1 LGYLDVKAIAAA
13 EAITKGNSN
22 GKGLVCGKDS
32 FESGVRRYLWM
43 SVSVSVER
51 LRVWLLVGA
60 GLLVMIVAA
69 FLGYAHYRAHRFLTQ
84 LPGRL
89 GIDVRQETNGYTY
102 SQTVQGRTVYTIH
115 AAKSVQHKDGR
126 YTLHDVGIVV
136 YGKNQDRADRI
147 YGSEFDYDPTAQVI
161 RAMGEV
167 FIDLQAPEAQDGNAK
182 MDYAGG
188 EDLHGA
194 GVGAKPGVGA
204 SVAANGKTAEGKEQ
218 RLIHI
223 KTSGLVYL
231 QKLGVA
237 ATDKEIEFTSGGLV
251 GHAVGADYDSDTGV
265 VKLHAA
271 VKVNGLQHDRPV
283 VLTASDAVLDR
294 QGQTAVLSQAKYVT
308 VGGTAKG
315 GAGETAQAQHV
326 VVYLRKD
333 GTAERLQAE
342 GEVTLTN
349 GEGGTVTAPRGEMM
363 ISAANHPESAVMM
376 GGVRYAEDGPL
387 RQAQGGSAET
397 RLGFDKAGGVQHV
410 AMTGAVH
417 LHERVRISGA
427 ATEQWSEREL
437 SAGAAELALAADGAG
452 KSGVR
457 DAKATGDARLT
468 VVSPAAK
475 GGGNTSSAL
484 AGDVLTAHFVRVN
497 GADHI
502 AEVHGDGHTLLRKV
516 SGTGVVNTSSGD
528 SLVAEFRP
536 VTNGASHEQGKK
548 DAGQQGADEIASAV
562 EQGHVVMTQ
571 MPVRKPGDAAAS
583 QEERATAERAVYDGD
598 VERTTLTGSVQVND
612 GTNVLWADRV
622 VTEQQTGDAT
632 ADGAVKASYRQ
643 AGSSDEPVHVLATRA
658 ELKHD
663 SQVAIFYGVMGKP
676 ARLWQAAS
684 QVEAPVLQFE
694 QRQRRLLAHGE
705 GQGAP
710 MAVHTVLVR
719 AGASAKGDTGKNG
732 GVAGKTGVAKGGA
745 GGGKTDVVRI
755 ASRDLVY
762 SDGVRKAEFSGGVL
776 VESANGTMRGQQ
788 AVVYLQAATGKT
800 TNTAAKAD
808 GGTVVAGKAGS
819 AQVGGGFMG
828 GSVERVV
835 AIGNIEMEQPGRR
848 ATGEQLVYTAS
859 DGMFVL
865 TGTPAVLP
873 KVVDSQ
879 QGTVT
884 GVSLRF
890 HEGDENVVVSN
901 GAESGQ
907 RVRTETRV
915 KNKQ

>member
-1 LGYLDVKAIAAA
+1 
-13 EAITKGNSN
+13 
-22 GKGLVCGKDS
+22 
-32 FESGVRRYLWM
+32 VRRYLWM

-84 LPGRL
+84 LPAKL
-89 GIDVRQETNGYTY
+89 GIDVRQETNAYTY

-115 AAKSVQHKDGR
+115 AAKSVQHKDGK

-136 YGKNQDRADRI
+136 YGKKQDRADRI

-167 FIDLQAPEAQDGNAK
+167 FIDLQAPEAQDAGAK

-188 EDLHGA
+188 KDLHGTGTGAESGVKA
-194 GVGAKPGVGA
+194 GDGAGGK
-204 SVAANGKTAEGKEQ
+204 VAAGKSG

-223 KTSGLVYL
+223 KTSGLVYM

-265 VKLHAA
+265 VKLHSA

-294 QGQTAVLSQAKYVT
+294 QGQMVLLSRAKYVS
-308 VGGTAKG
+308 VGGSAKG
-315 GAGETAQAQHV
+315 GVGETAQAQHV
-326 VVYLRKD
+326 IVYLRKD

-363 ISAANHPESAVMM
+363 ISAANHPQSAVMT
-376 GGVRYAEDGPL
+376 GGVKYGEDGPL

-397 RLGFDKAGGVQHV
+397 RLAFDKAGRVQHV

-417 LHERVRISGA
+417 LHEQVRVLGA
-427 ATEQWSEREL
+427 VGEQWSEREL
-437 SAGAAELALAADGAG
+437 SSGAAELALAADGAG
-452 KSGVR
+452 KTELR

-475 GGGNTSSAL
+475 GGGKTNSAL
-484 AGDVLTAHFVRVN
+484 AGDVLTAHFVRAN

-502 AEVHGDGHTLLRKV
+502 AEVHGDGHTVLRKV
-516 SGTGVVNTSSGD
+516 SEMGVVNTSSGD
-528 SLVAEFRP
+528 SLVAKFRP
-536 VTNGASHEQGKK
+536 VMGGASRGQTKR
-548 DAGQQGADEIASAV
+548 DAGQQGTDEIASAV

-571 MPVRKPGDAAAS
+571 MPVRKPGDSAAPL
-583 QEERATAERAVYDGD
+583 EERATAERAVYDGD
-598 VERTTLTGSVQVND
+598 LERTTLTGNVQVND
-612 GTNVLWADRV
+612 GANVLWADRV

-643 AGSSDEPVHVLATRA
+643 AGSSDEPVHVLAARA

-663 SQVAIFYGVMGKP
+663 SQIAIFYGVVGKP

-694 QRQRRLLAHGE
+694 QKQRRLLAHGE
-705 GQGAP
+705 GLGAP
-710 MAVHTVLVR
+710 MAVHTVLVS
-719 AGASAKGDTGKNG
+719 AASAKGDSGKNSG
-732 GVAGKTGVAKGGA
+732 GSGKAGSAA
-745 GGGKTDVVRI
+745 AGGKTDVVRV
-755 ASRDLVY
+755 ASRELVY
-762 SDGVRKAEFSGGVL
+762 SDEARKAEFSGGVL
-776 VESANGTMRGQQ
+776 VQSAEGTMKGQQ
-788 AVVYLQAATGKT
+788 AVVYLQPASTGKPMQVST
-800 TNTAAKAD
+800 PGKSD
-808 GGTVVAGKAGS
+808 SGKVAGKAGATPAAS
-819 AQVGGGFMG
+819 GFMG
-828 GSVERVV
+828 GNVERVV
-835 AIGNIEMEQPGRR
+835 ATGHIEMEQPGRR
-848 ATGEQLVYTAS
+848 ATGEQLVYTAG

-884 GVSLRF
+884 GTSLRF

-901 GAESGQ
+901 GGESGQ

>member
-1 LGYLDVKAIAAA
+1 
-13 EAITKGNSN
+13 
-22 GKGLVCGKDS
+22 
-32 FESGVRRYLWM
+32 M
-43 SVSVSVER
+43 SVSISVER

-60 GLLVMIVAA
+60 GLLVMVVAA
-69 FLGYAHYRAHRFLTQ
+69 FLGYAHYRAHRFLKE
-84 LPGRL
+84 LPARL

-102 SQTVQGRTVYTIH
+102 SQTLQGRTVYTIH

-147 YGSEFDYDPTAQVI
+147 YGNEFDYDPAAQVI
-161 RAMGEV
+161 RATGEV
-167 FIDLQAPEAQDGNAK
+167 FIDLQAPEAQDSGAK
-182 MDYAGG
+182 MDYAAGKDLPREANGAAGMGAAAGGKAAGG
-188 EDLHGA
+188 EG
-194 GVGAKPGVGA
+194 
-204 SVAANGKTAEGKEQ
+204 

-265 VKLHAA
+265 VKLHSA

-283 VLTASDAVLDR
+283 VLTAADAVLDR
-294 QGQTAVLSQAKYVT
+294 QGQTAVLSQARYVT
-308 VGGTAKG
+308 VGDSAGSGVSGGGT
-315 GAGETAQAQHV
+315 GETAQAQHV

-342 GEVTLTN
+342 GAVTLTN
-349 GEGGTVTAPRGEMM
+349 GEGGTVKAPRGEMM
-363 ISAANHPESAVMM
+363 ISATNHPESAVMT
-376 GGVRYAEDGPL
+376 GGVKYAEDGPL
-387 RQAQGGSAET
+387 RQAQGVSAET
-397 RLGFDKAGGVQHV
+397 RLAFDKAGRVQHV

-417 LHERVRISGA
+417 LHERVRAAGA
-427 ATEQWSEREL
+427 SDDAWSEREL
-437 SAGAAELALAADGAG
+437 SAAAAELALLADGVG
-452 KSGVR
+452 KSELR
-457 DAKATGDARLT
+457 DAKATGEARLT
-468 VVSPAAK
+468 VVNPAK
-475 GGGNTSSAL
+475 KTGGATSSGL

-502 AEVHGDGHTLLRKV
+502 AEVHGDGHTVLRKV
-516 SGTGVVNTSSGD
+516 NEKGVVNTSSGD
-528 SLVAEFRP
+528 SLVAKFRP
-536 VTNGASHEQGKK
+536 VSSGASREQEKPGQEKR
-548 DAGQQGADEIASAV
+548 DVGQQGADEIASAV

-571 MPVRKPGDAAAS
+571 MPVKKAGDAAAS

-598 VERTTLTGSVQVND
+598 LERTTLTGNVQVND
-612 GTNVLWADRV
+612 GANVLWADRV

-632 ADGAVKASYRQ
+632 ADGSVKASYRQ
-643 AGSSDEPVHVLATRA
+643 AGSSDEPVHVLASRA

-663 SQVAIFYGVMGKP
+663 SQVAIFYGVAGKP

-684 QVEAPVLQFE
+684 QVEAPVLQFD
-694 QRQRRLLAHGE
+694 QRQRRLVAHGE

-710 MAVHTVLVR
+710 MAVHTVLVS
-719 AGASAKGDTGKNG
+719 AGASAEDNAGKNG
-732 GVAGKTGVAKGGA
+732 GGTGRSESAKGIVV
-745 GGGKTDVVRI
+745 GGKTNVTRV
-755 ASRDLVY
+755 ASRELVY
-762 SDGVRKAEFSGGVL
+762 SDEARKAEFSGGVL
-776 VESANGTMRGQQ
+776 VESADGTMRGQQ
-788 AVVYLQAATGKT
+788 AVVYLQAAGAGKT
-800 TNTAAKAD
+800 TQTSSAGKGD
-808 GGTVVAGKAGS
+808 SSKVAGKAGS
-819 AQVGGGFMG
+819 AQTGGFMG
-828 GSVERVV
+828 GSVERMV
-835 AIGNIEMEQPGRR
+835 ATGQIEMEQPGRR

-865 TGTPAVLP
+865 TGTTAVLP
-873 KVVDSQ
+873 KVVDQQ

-884 GVSLRF
+884 GTSLRF

-901 GAESGQ
+901 GGESGQ

>member
-1 LGYLDVKAIAAA
+1 
-13 EAITKGNSN
+13 
-22 GKGLVCGKDS
+22 
-32 FESGVRRYLWM
+32 VRRYLWM
-43 SVSVSVER
+43 SVSISVER

-69 FLGYAHYRAHRFLTQ
+69 FLGYAHYRAHRFLKE
-84 LPGRL
+84 LPAKL

-102 SQTVQGRTVYTIH
+102 SQTLQGRTVYTIH

-161 RAMGEV
+161 RAAGEV
-167 FIDLQAPEAQDGNAK
+167 FIDLQAPEAQDAGSK
-182 MDYAGG
+182 MDYAAGKDLPGAVAGG
-188 EDLHGA
+188 A
-194 GVGAKPGVGA
+194 
-204 SVAANGKTAEGKEQ
+204 TEGKVTGNKDA

-237 ATDKEIEFTSGGLV
+237 ATDKDIEFTSGGLV

-265 VKLHAA
+265 VKLHSA

-283 VLTASDAVLDR
+283 VLTAADAVLDR
-294 QGQTAVLSQAKYVT
+294 QGQTAVLSRAKYVT
-308 VGGTAKG
+308 VGGSAKG

-342 GEVTLTN
+342 GAVTLTN

-363 ISAANHPESAVMM
+363 ISAANHPESAVMT
-376 GGVRYAEDGPL
+376 GGVKYAEDGLL
-387 RQAQGGSAET
+387 RQAQGGSSET
-397 RLGFDKAGGVQHV
+397 RLAFDKAGRVQHV

-417 LHERVRISGA
+417 LHERVRALGDEA
-427 ATEQWSEREL
+427 WSEREL
-437 SAGAAELALAADGAG
+437 SAAAAALALVADGTG
-452 KSGVR
+452 KSELR

-468 VVSPAAK
+468 VVNPAK
-475 GGGNTSSAL
+475 KTGGATSSGL
-484 AGDVLTAHFVRVN
+484 SGDVLTAHFVRVN

-502 AEVHGDGHTLLRKV
+502 AEVHGDGHTMLRKV
-516 SGTGVVNTSSGD
+516 NEKGVVNTSSGD
-528 SLVAEFRP
+528 SLVAKFRP
-536 VTNGASHEQGKK
+536 VANGASHEKK
-548 DAGQQGADEIASAV
+548 DAGRQGADEIASAV

-571 MPVRKPGDAAAS
+571 MPVKKAGDAAAP
-583 QEERATAERAVYDGD
+583 QEERATAERAIYDGD
-598 VERTTLTGSVQVND
+598 LERTTLTGNVQVND
-612 GTNVLWADRV
+612 GANVLWADRV

-632 ADGAVKASYRQ
+632 AYGAADGLVKASYRQ
-643 AGSSDEPVHVLATRA
+643 AGSSDEPVHVLAVRA

-663 SQVAIFYGVMGKP
+663 SQIAIFYGVAGKP

-694 QRQRRLLAHGE
+694 QKVRRLLAHGE

-710 MAVHTVLVR
+710 MAVHTVLVS
-719 AGASAKGDTGKNG
+719 AGSSAKND
-732 GVAGKTGVAKGGA
+732 AGKSGNEEGKVVVAKGAA
-745 GGGKTDVVRI
+745 GGGKMNVIRV
-755 ASRDLVY
+755 ASRELIY
-762 SDGVRKAEFSGGVL
+762 SDESRKAEFSGGVL
-776 VESANGTMRGQQ
+776 VESADGTMRGQQ
-788 AVVYLQAATGKT
+788 AVVYLQAAAAGKAT
-800 TNTAAKAD
+800 QTSSASKAD
-808 GGTVVAGKAGS
+808 SGKVVAGKAGS
-819 AQVGGGFMG
+819 GQAGGGFMG
-828 GSVERVV
+828 GSVERMV
-835 AIGNIEMEQPGRR
+835 ATGQIEMEQPGRR

-873 KVVDSQ
+873 KVVDQ
-879 QGTVT
+879 LQGTVT
-884 GVSLRF
+884 GTSLRF

-901 GAESGQ
+901 GGESGQ